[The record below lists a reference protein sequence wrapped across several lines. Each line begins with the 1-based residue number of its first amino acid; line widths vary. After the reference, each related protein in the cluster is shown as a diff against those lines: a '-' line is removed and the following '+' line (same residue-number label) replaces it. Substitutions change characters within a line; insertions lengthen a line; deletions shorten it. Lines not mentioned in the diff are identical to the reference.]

1 MIFISYRRSDSES
14 VVGRIYSELKKHFP
28 TKDVF
33 LDHDSIP
40 LGKPFADIIS
50 ERLASS
56 KFALVLIG
64 PQWCQI
70 KEEKTGQRR
79 LDDPNDFVR
88 LEVETALATPGIDV
102 IPLWVMRATTL
113 PEEVGALPASLQA
126 LFKNNGMSIRPV
138 PDETSDLQRL
148 ISRLTRQA
156 DNPSSNAM
164 LASTDEQG
172 VHRERFGKHSYDWS
186 SEVGEGG
193 FEIIRPGLTV
203 LYEEHSLDR
212 GYDEAQ
218 YRKNRQLR
226 IPNAPFSVSPRGF
239 MQLAKGDWE
248 WLDPR
253 DRNRRIC
260 MGTISEVL
268 PDGRVRFSG
277 APIVIGDIV
286 DVLVENPLEVGGA
299 VDETVNTLLKNLNA
313 TYPGDRA
320 KAARDLGQLGAKAR
334 RAVSALAKAI
344 KDSSGP
350 VRNAAAFALRAIGS
364 DEALAVLADYER
376 R

>member
-1 MIFISYRRSDSES
+1 MIFISYRRADSES

-28 TKDVF
+28 AQDVF
-33 LDHDSIP
+33 LDHDTIP
-40 LGKPFADIIS
+40 LGKPFADVIR

-64 PQWCQI
+64 PHWCSI
-70 KEEKTGQRR
+70 KDEKTGNRR

-88 LEVETALATPGIDV
+88 LEVETALATPGVDV
-102 IPLWVMRATTL
+102 IPLWVMRATTTPHEITTL
-113 PEEVGALPASLQA
+113 PTSLQA
-126 LFKNNGMSIRPV
+126 LFSNNGMSIRPV
-138 PDETSDLQRL
+138 PDETNDLQRL
-148 ISRLTRQA
+148 VSRLTRQA
-156 DNPSSNAM
+156 DLSTNTEGAPADGREM
-164 LASTDEQG
+164 LPA
-172 VHRERFGKHSYDWS
+172 RLGKHSYDWS
-186 SEVGEGG
+186 SEVGESG
-193 FEIIRPGLTV
+193 FEIIQPGLTV
-203 LYEEHSLDR
+203 LYEEHSLDSA
-212 GYDEAQ
+212 YDEAQ
-218 YRKNRQLR
+218 YRKNRQVR
-226 IPNAPFSVSPRGF
+226 IPKEPFKVSPRGF
-239 MQLAKGDWE
+239 VLLAKSDWE

-286 DVLVENPLEVGGA
+286 DVLVENPLEVGGT
-299 VDETVNTLLKNLNA
+299 VDETVNMLLKNLNA

-320 KAARDLGQLGAKAR
+320 KAARDLGQLGAKAQ
-334 RAVSALAKAI
+334 RAVSALAKAL